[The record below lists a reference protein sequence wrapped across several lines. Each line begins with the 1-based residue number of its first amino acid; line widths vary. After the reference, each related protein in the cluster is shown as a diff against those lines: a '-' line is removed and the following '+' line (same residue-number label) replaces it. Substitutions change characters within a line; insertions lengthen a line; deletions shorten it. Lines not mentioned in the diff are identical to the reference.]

1 MLILSPSLN
10 AMLCVSLLPFCPI
23 PHSILPVEISHKY
36 SADSMKDYHCN
47 KLIER
52 KQMFY
57 LGIAH
62 NTICVTTTKIT

>member
-1 MLILSPSLN
+1 L
-10 AMLCVSLLPFCPI
+10 
-23 PHSILPVEISHKY
+23 
-36 SADSMKDYHCN
+36 MKDYHCN

-57 LGIAH
+57 LGIPR